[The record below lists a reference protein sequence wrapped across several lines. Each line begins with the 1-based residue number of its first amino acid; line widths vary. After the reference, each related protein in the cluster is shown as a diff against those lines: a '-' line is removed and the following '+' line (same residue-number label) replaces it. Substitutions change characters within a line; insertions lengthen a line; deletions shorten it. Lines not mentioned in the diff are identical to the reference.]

1 VVSVPSARV
10 LLQCL
15 AQPER
20 PFGTGL
26 LLGVADE
33 RTPRVA
39 DEIASLERLSPNSS
53 VLLDERATLA
63 ALRARASSADVIHL
77 ACHGQFRPDNPLFSA
92 LKLGHGWLTVRDVY
106 ELDLRGALVTLSA
119 CETGISAVVPG
130 DELIG
135 LVRGFFAAGARALLV
150 SLWTVGDTATAE
162 LMAGVYTRLQA
173 GDTPAT
179 ALRCAQ
185 LRQMQTRPHPYFW
198 SPFALLGRW

>member
-39 DEIASLERLSPNSS
+39 HEIASLERLFPNSS

-119 CETGISAVVPG
+119 CETGISAGAPG
-130 DELIG
+130 EELIG
-135 LVRGFFAAGARALLV
+135 LVLLV

-162 LMAGVYTRLQA
+162 LMADVYTRLQA